1 MSAEAGCTTKLLS
14 DTGLNRV
21 KDATKSVP
29 RKISNVIANCLEIA
43 CVKNLSHISDEI
55 LEDVLS
61 DMM

>member
-1 MSAEAGCTTKLLS
+1 MALFFKLTVYINIDILS
-14 DTGLNRV
+14 LFCLCYFMT
-21 KDATKSVP
+21 AP
-29 RKISNVIANCLEIA
+29 NVIANCLEIA